1 MTPIPLTKPYL
12 AVSKNTS
19 SIDWSTQG
27 HLCGDGPF
35 SRQAESLIA
44 DRTQSKYAF
53 VTGSCTQALE
63 LSVLSLGLSAG
74 DEVILPS
81 FTFISTA
88 TSLVRAGVT
97 PVFVDICEDTLNI
110 DPESITGAITPRT
123 RAIMVMHYGG
133 VACDMTSIKSI
144 ARKHQLFVI
153 EDAAHGID
161 AYVEKKHLGT
171 LGDVGCFSFHET
183 KNVTCGEGGAFL
195 TNSDEIA
202 ERAQLIRHKG
212 TDRVRFLQGAI
223 SRYSWQEIGGNFLL
237 AEPLASLLIPQL
249 ENLDFITSNRL
260 RVFESYMAGLKSSAS
275 LGYFRLPVIPAGCQ
289 PNGHIFYLLFADEER
304 RIRVEAEM
312 KRKGIGATFHY
323 QPLHSSPYMKRRSE
337 EIPELPVTDSVSRR
351 LLRLPIY
358 PSLDSEE
365 VQYIVE
371 SLNLAAKEFC

>member
-1 MTPIPLTKPYL
+1 MPPIPLTKPYL
-12 AVSKNTS
+12 AIDKNAS
-19 SIDWSTQG
+19 AIDWSTQG

-35 SRQAESLIA
+35 SRRAESLLMG
-44 DRTQSKYAF
+44 RTQSKYAF

-63 LSVLSLGLSAG
+63 LSVLSLGLCAG

-110 DPESITGAITPRT
+110 DPESIAGAITPRT
-123 RAIMVMHYGG
+123 KAIMIMHYGG
-133 VACDMTSIKSI
+133 VACDMTAISSI
-144 ARKHQLFVI
+144 ARKNQLFVI
-153 EDAAHGID
+153 EDAAHSID
-161 AYVEKKHLGT
+161 AYVDKKHLGT

-195 TNSDEIA
+195 TNNEDVA

-223 SRYSWQEIGGNFLL
+223 SRYSWQEVGGNFLL
-237 AEPLASLLIPQL
+237 AEPLASLLLPQL
-249 ENLDFITSNRL
+249 ENLDFITSSRL
-260 RVFESYMAGLKSSAS
+260 RIFESYMEGLIDAAK
-275 LGYFRLPVIPAGCQ
+275 LGYFRLPIVPAGCQ
-289 PNGHIFYLLFADEER
+289 PNGHIFYLLFPDEER

-337 EIPELPVTDSVSRR
+337 EIPNLPVTDSISKR

-358 PSLDSEE
+358 PSLESEE

-371 SLNLAAKEFC
+371 ALNLTVKELG